1 MNILRNVR
9 WGYTGDGMGCGPV
22 GGSIVAELII
32 EKEDKKL
39 SFVRLDRMD
48 QYVRVDI
55 RDHSTFDSFLF
66 ENFDGGDWRNDSAWD
81 FDMYDFRNEFD
92 QDDPFFNVINL
103 GMLVLEESGSLYGST
118 DDSSYDP
125 VEYDGARA
133 FVKEWLH
140 KDLDECDIQL
150 FSAGDDEDWDEEDE
164 EAEK

>member
-9 WGYTGDGMGCGPV
+9 YGYTGDSMGAV

-66 ENFDGGDWRNDSAWD
+66 ENFDGGDWRNDNAWG
-81 FDMYDFRNEFD
+81 FDMNDFKNEFE
-92 QDDPFFNVINL
+92 QDDPMLPVIKL
-103 GMLVLEESGSLYGST
+103 GMLVLEESGSLYGLT
-118 DDSSYDP
+118 DDSTYDP

-133 FVKEWLH
+133 FVKEWLD
-140 KDLDECDIQL
+140 KDLDECDIPL
-150 FSAGDDEDWDEEDE
+150 FNADDDEEEE
-164 EAEK
+164 EEEEE

>member
-9 WGYTGDGMGCGPV
+9 WGYTGDGMGAV
-22 GGSIVAELII
+22 GGSIAAELII

-66 ENFDGGDWRNDSAWD
+66 ENFDGGDWRNDNAWD
-81 FDMYDFRNEFD
+81 FDMNDFEHEFE
-92 QDDPFFNVINL
+92 QDDPLLPVIKL

-118 DDSSYDP
+118 DDSTYDP

-140 KDLDECDIQL
+140 KDLDECEIPL
-150 FSAGDDEDWDEEDE
+150 FKADDDEDWDEEE
-164 EAEK
+164 E

>member
-66 ENFDGGDWRNDSAWD
+66 ENFDSGDWRNDHAWD

-103 GMLVLEESGSLYGST
+103 GMQVLEESGSLYCST
-118 DDSSYDP
+118 DDSPYDP

-140 KDLDECDIQL
+140 KDLDECDIPL
-150 FSAGDDEDWDEEDE
+150 FSAGDDDEEWDEEDE
-164 EAEK
+164 EEE

>member
-22 GGSIVAELII
+22 GGSIAAELII

-55 RDHSTFDSFLF
+55 RDHSTFDSFFF
-66 ENFDGGDWRNDSAWD
+66 ENFDGGDWRNDNAWD
-81 FDMYDFRNEFD
+81 FDMNDFEHEFE
-92 QDDPFFNVINL
+92 QDDPLLPVIKL

-118 DDSSYDP
+118 DDSTYDP

-140 KDLDECDIQL
+140 KDLDECEIPL
-150 FSAGDDEDWDEEDE
+150 FKADDDEDWDEEE
-164 EAEK
+164 E

>member
-9 WGYTGDGMGCGPV
+9 WGYTGDGMGCRPV

-66 ENFDGGDWRNDSAWD
+66 ENFDGGDWRNDHAWD

-103 GMLVLEESGSLYGST
+103 GMQVLEESGSLYCST
-118 DDSSYDP
+118 DDSSYGP

-133 FVKEWLH
+133 FVKEWLN
-140 KDLDECDIQL
+140 KDLDECDIPL
-150 FSAGDDEDWDEEDE
+150 FKADDEDEDWDEEE
-164 EAEK
+164 EE